1 MNSLVLDGKL
11 FHVRCCCH
19 VLNLIVKDGLKQID
33 DAVDKVRECV
43 KYVKGSEARKDKF
56 SECCS
61 QTNLDFS
68 GSLYPTSN
76 LFFPNI
82 LDIHLKLV
90 KELKSEDDYIKMI
103 AEKMW
108 AKFNKYWAEF
118 NLLLAIAVV
127 FDPRYKLSFVD
138 FSYEKLYGSCSL
150 QFQTVKTT
158 LYALFNEY
166 MQSSKNSTSCG
177 ASEETDSREVINGE
191 ENNSKSFLKEFD
203 LYDRASSSNAKQK
216 CQLTEYL
223 DEPRT
228 KITSPIRI
236 LEYWKAQQ
244 YRYPDVAR
252 LAMDI
257 LCVPVSTVA
266 SEAAFSLGGRIIDQ
280 YRSSTLP
287 STAEALIC
295 TRDWLF
301 SGKGSF
307 YNFCLLNIMI

>member
-1 MNSLVLDGKL
+1 M
-11 FHVRCCCH
+11 
-19 VLNLIVKDGLKQID
+19 
-33 DAVDKVRECV
+33 
-43 KYVKGSEARKDKF
+43 
-56 SECCS
+56 
-61 QTNLDFS
+61 
-68 GSLYPTSN
+68 
-76 LFFPNI
+76 
-82 LDIHLKLV
+82 
-90 KELKSEDDYIKMI
+90 KSEDDYIKMI

-108 AKFNKYWAEF
+108 SKFNKYWAEF

-150 QFQTVKTT
+150 QFQAVKTT

-191 ENNSKSFLKEFD
+191 ENNSKSFLKDFD

-228 KITSPIRI
+228 NITSPIRI

-244 YRYPDVAR
+244 YRTWLISYY
-252 LAMDI
+252 I
-257 LCVPVSTVA
+257 LEHFYCLPSKTR
-266 SEAAFSLGGRIIDQ
+266 SLGSWSLHKGEPVVVDKDRI
-280 YRSSTLP
+280 TLLDTYDI
-287 STAEALIC
+287 SV
-295 TRDWLF
+295 F
-301 SGKGSF
+301 
-307 YNFCLLNIMI
+307 